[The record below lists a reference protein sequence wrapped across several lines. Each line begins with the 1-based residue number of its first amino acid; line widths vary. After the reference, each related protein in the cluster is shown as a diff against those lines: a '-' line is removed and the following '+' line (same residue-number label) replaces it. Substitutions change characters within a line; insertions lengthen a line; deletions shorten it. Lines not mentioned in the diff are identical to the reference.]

1 MAEFSESDLRD
12 VRKDIHKDVH
22 IEQNKELISAM
33 KYKIIVFMILL
44 GTILLGTTSI
54 AFADNR
60 GLPTQMEQSPR
71 ALTVYMTPDCGCCAN
86 HAGYLRAKKF
96 DVAVVV
102 LDKEE
107 LGKKKQELG
116 IPSYLYSCHT
126 TVTGS
131 GKYFIEGHMPYEAI
145 EKLLSEKPD
154 ILGISLP
161 GMPSASPGMPGGKKG
176 PFVIRQVPRDS
187 IVSVFMSL

>member
-1 MAEFSESDLRD
+1 MSL
-12 VRKDIHKDVH
+12 KNVH
-22 IEQNKELISAM
+22 FEQHQELISAM
-33 KYKIIVFMILL
+33 KYKIVIFVILL
-44 GTILLGTTSI
+44 GTILAGTTGI
-54 AFADNR
+54 AFAGKA
-60 GLPTQMEQSPR
+60 GLSAQQGQSPR
-71 ALTVYMTPDCGCCAN
+71 ALTVFKTPDCGCCSN

-96 DVAVVV
+96 DVTVVD
-102 LDKEE
+102 LDQEALE
-107 LGKKKQELG
+107 KKKQELG

-176 PFVIRQVPRDS
+176 PFVIRQVPHNSVVS
-187 IVSVFMSL
+187 IFMSL